1 MVKPIISEIKRER
14 SHIMYYKPAKKQVNI
29 DAINGKVYPKMT
41 VDMVAPIVEDVEEIF
56 GKDII
61 GGEIVER
68 LLYVEPLTGEKVAKQ
83 EDINFY
89 KKQRRIALHGCGVIN
104 PEDINEAM
112 GDGAFKGL
120 KRALNYDGFDA
131 AGLNVV
137 AGFDDL
143 GSRISDGGKNIYS
156 IEYLEQFCQENHIQV
171 GIITGP
177 TECAQAFCNRLIAC
191 GIKAIWNFVPIHL
204 DVPDDVILQNENLS
218 VSLMTL
224 LMKLE
229 K

>member
-1 MVKPIISEIKRER
+1 
-14 SHIMYYKPAKKQVNI
+14 MYYKPAKKQVNI

-56 GKDII
+56 EKDII

-83 EDINFY
+83 ENINFY

-120 KRALNYDGFDA
+120 KRALDYDGFDA

-143 GSRISDGGKNIYS
+143 GNRISDGGKNIYS
-156 IEYLEQFCQENHIQV
+156 IDYLGQFCQDKQIQV

-177 TECAQAFCNRLIAC
+177 TEYAQTFCDRLITC

-204 DVPDDVILQNENLS
+204 DVPENVIIQNENLS